1 MTGLAT
7 KLLYTGRSR
16 EASRLASEQMALLES
31 IGDPTLTMGLACR
44 GLRQLVRQR

>member
-7 KLLYTGRSR
+7 ELMYAGRAR

-31 IGDPTLTMGLACR
+31 IGDPTLTVGLAFVAFIIWFDSR
-44 GLRQLVRQR
+44 